1 MPSPHL
7 ALDLWTVLVDK
18 RTVKRLTERVGVL
31 QAPLYSVK
39 QDQIDCEIKA
49 VSIPMYLSFYHQIF
63 TILHIICIKIWKK
76 IDLFKVL
83 QLTCVNPVNAV
94 CSPYGTRGMSVA
106 K

>member
-49 VSIPMYLSFYHQIF
+49 VKFLSPNIHNIAYHLYQN
-63 TILHIICIKIWKK
+63 LEENRS
-76 IDLFKVL
+76 L
-83 QLTCVNPVNAV
+83 QSSSVNM
-94 CSPYGTRGMSVA
+94 C
-106 K
+106 

>member
-49 VSIPMYLSFYHQIF
+49 VSINSYVFKFLSPNIHNIAYHLYQN
-63 TILHIICIKIWKK
+63 LEENRS
-76 IDLFKVL
+76 L
-83 QLTCVNPVNAV
+83 QNSSVNM
-94 CSPYGTRGMSVA
+94 C
-106 K
+106 

>member
-39 QDQIDCEIKA
+39 QDQIDCEVKA
-49 VSIPMYLSFYHQIF
+49 VFHYSNVSVYHHID
-63 TILHIICIKIWKK
+63 TIVHIICIKIWKK
-76 IDLFKVL
+76 IDLLKVL

-94 CSPYGTRGMSVA
+94 CSP
-106 K
+106 

>member
-1 MPSPHL
+1 MPSPNL

-49 VSIPMYLSFYHQIF
+49 VSIPMYLSFYHQ
-63 TILHIICIKIWKK
+63 TYHLYQN
-76 IDLFKVL
+76 LEENRSL
-83 QLTCVNPVNAV
+83 QNSSVNM
-94 CSPYGTRGMSVA
+94 C
-106 K
+106 